1 MPPIYRIRRW
11 DEVFAVNRSREIKNP
26 KWVPWPLR
34 LGGAGYAALIGTE
47 KGGAARYG
55 VWAGIVTM
63 GATCEPPGTLLRRNG
78 TPYGPAEIALVTRM
92 DREDVDDAWAKLIS
106 IGWLEP
112 CGISQEG
119 ARLSQ
124 EGALDEMREDE
135 KRREEIRLEK
145 KSGDAEPS
153 PTPAPRGA
161 RKKSWT
167 AKQIHE
173 IYWAYCKRVK
183 PKEAYKAIRKALGE
197 LPGDL
202 KTRGKEPTED
212 EHAWLLERT
221 KLRTA
226 SPLIRGKL
234 ASGEKRYIDHPA
246 SWFNAGGHLED
257 PETWKEDES
266 GGQPSE
272 ATRRRAEKR
281 GKEYDDK
288 PSLR

>member
-47 KGGAARYG
+47 RGGAARYG

-92 DREDVDDAWAKLIS
+92 DRADVDDAWAKLIS

-119 ARLSQ
+119 ATISQ

-135 KRREEIRLEK
+135 KRRDEK
-145 KSGDAEPS
+145 RGDQE
-153 PTPAPRGA
+153 APKG
-161 RKKSWT
+161 
-167 AKQIHE
+167 AKQRKWSDEQIRA
-173 IYWAYCKRVK
+173 IYLAHPKQVK
-183 PKEAYKAIRKALGE
+183 PKEAATATRRALRG
-197 LPGDL
+197 LPKDL
-202 KTRGKEPTED
+202 KAQGQAPPED
-212 EHAWLLERT
+212 AHAWLLERT
-221 KLRTA
+221 KLWAA
-226 SPLIRGKL
+226 SPLVRGKL
-234 ASGEKRYIDHPA
+234 ARGEKKYLKAPA
-246 SWFNAGGHLED
+246 AWLNAGGHLED
-257 PETWKEDES
+257 PETWKEEES
-266 GGQPSE
+266 GQQQTST
-272 ATRRRAEKR
+272 ADRRRSEKQAR
-281 GKEYDDK
+281 EYGEK
-288 PSLR
+288 PSL